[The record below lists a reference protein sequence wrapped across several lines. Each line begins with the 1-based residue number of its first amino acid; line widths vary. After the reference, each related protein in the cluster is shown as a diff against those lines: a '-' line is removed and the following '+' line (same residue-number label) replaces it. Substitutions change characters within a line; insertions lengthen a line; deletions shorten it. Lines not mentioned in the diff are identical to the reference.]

1 MPPKKQQAGSSSKV
15 KEDKTFGMKNKNKSA
30 KVQKQ
35 IAAIEKQQAQAG
47 KSRAALE
54 KEKEKAMR
62 EKAKLE
68 EEKRKKEEAAL
79 FKPVQ
84 TQKVPFGVD
93 PKTVLCAFF
102 KAGTCE
108 KGNKCKF
115 SHDLNV
121 GRKVEK
127 KNLYEDSREDKAT
140 DTMDKWDEEKL
151 RKVVLSKSGNPRT
164 TTDIVCKYFIQAI
177 ETEKYGWFW
186 ECPNGDSCHYR
197 HALPPGFV
205 LKSQKKALEDA
216 EKANAISLEEFLE
229 VERHKLGPNLTPV
242 TPETFAKWKRTRMD
256 KKLAEEEALRKAKDE
271 RHAAGKNSGMSGR
284 DLFTYNPE
292 WFEDE
297 EEGEEEDWDLAKY
310 RREQE
315 DEDLAAEEKR
325 IRDLQLSGRAASEV
339 GTDDAD
345 GGTSSR

>member
-1 MPPKKQQAGSSSKV
+1 MPPKKQPQGSSSKV
-15 KEDKTFGMKNKNKSA
+15 KEDKTFGLKNKNKSA

-35 IAAIEKQQAQAG
+35 VAMIEKQQALAG

-54 KEKEKAMR
+54 KEKEKALR

-79 FKPVQ
+79 LKPVQ
-84 TQKVPFGVD
+84 VQKVPFGVD

-102 KAGTCE
+102 KAGTCD

-127 KNLYEDSREDKAT
+127 RNLYDDGRDDKAK

-151 RKVVLSKSGNPRT
+151 RNVVLSKHGNPRT
-164 TTDIVCKYFIQAI
+164 TTDIVCKYFIEAI
-177 ETEKYGWFW
+177 ETEKFGWFW
-186 ECPNGDSCHYR
+186 ECPNGGEKCQYR
-197 HALPPGFV
+197 HALPPGFM
-205 LKSQKKALEDA
+205 LKSQRKAAEEA
-216 EKANAISLEEFLE
+216 EKANQISLEEFLE

-242 TPETFAKWKRTRMD
+242 TPETFAKWKKTRMD
-256 KKLAEEEALRKAKDE
+256 KKQAEEEALRKAKE
-271 RHAAGKNSGMSGR
+271 TQAAAGKNNGMSGR

-292 WFEDE
+292 WFQDEDE
-297 EEGEEEDWDLAKY
+297 EEEDWDLAKY
-310 RREQE
+310 RKEQE
-315 DEDLAAEEKR
+315 EEDLAREEQR
-325 IRDLQLSGRAASEV
+325 IRDLSLQ
-339 GTDDAD
+339 D
-345 GGTSSR
+345 GGSPSVSGD